1 MILSYLEHN
10 YKAGEPIFAADIQI
24 AELTETNKR
33 QQIKKL
39 VDSGKLMRFDHGV
52 YYFPKESRIK
62 GNIGISADIV
72 VQYKYVERNGNR
84 IGFYAGHTLANYMGI
99 STQVPM
105 KKEIVSNNMSAIVR
119 EVEVGNFTYVVRK
132 PVVTVTKD
140 NVKILQL
147 LELLKDLNTYADNEP
162 ELVREQLVS
171 YIQKN
176 QIKRNAVDEYIGDF
190 PLKTYKYIYEMRLD
204 NVFA

>member
-1 MILSYLEHN
+1 MLSYLEDN
-10 YKAGEPIFAADIQI
+10 YKAGEPIFTADIQI
-24 AELTETNKR
+24 EGLTEANKR

-39 VDSGKLMRFDHGV
+39 VDSGKIIRFEQGV
-52 YYFPKESRIK
+52 YYFPKKSRIK
-62 GNIGISADIV
+62 GSTGITADVV

-84 IGFYAGHTLANYMGI
+84 IGFYAGHTLANYLGI
-99 STQVPM
+99 STQVPV

-132 PVVTVTKD
+132 PVVTVTKE

-147 LELLKDLNTYADNEP
+147 LEVLKDLNTYADNEP

-176 QIKRNAVDEYIGDF
+176 QIKRNSVDAYIGEY